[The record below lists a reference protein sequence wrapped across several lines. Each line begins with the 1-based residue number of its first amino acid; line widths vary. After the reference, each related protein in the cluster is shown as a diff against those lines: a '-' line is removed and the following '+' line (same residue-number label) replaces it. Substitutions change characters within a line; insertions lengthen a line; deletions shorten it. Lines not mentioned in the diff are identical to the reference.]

1 MRSVEFTDYSDLHV
15 QETKALKNA
24 GIITLTGEY
33 LGLANNPFDDLLEID
48 IDGKTIKKTE

>member
-1 MRSVEFTDYSDLHV
+1 MRSVEFTDYSDLYV
-15 QETKALKNA
+15 QETKTLKNA

-33 LGLANNPFDDLLEID
+33 LGLVNNPFDDLLEID